1 MPNTALTVQ
10 SSGVHTKSR
19 SSEIEPLFRS
29 EAIAEQRTQWLGPVL
44 LEPRIRSG
52 VFVTAAIIA
61 ALALVALVFF
71 GSFTRKAVLNGWL
84 VPQQGAVRI
93 FAPQSGVV
101 SKIHA
106 HEGVKVNKGM
116 PLIMVSGELQTE
128 AMGAAK
134 EEVVRRLVQRRNSL
148 AEAMDVR
155 RRLLD
160 REAFLLFQRSTILNR
175 QQRSLPTELELL
187 REQTGING
195 SALTWDRMRGAYF
208 NDPNGLQ
215 SKLQSHFD
223 LVARLRT
230 LEHDRATQEREILEL
245 NAKLQTFPLQRQT
258 ELAEMARTLA
268 ALEQE
273 LAEAEARRQIVITAP
288 HDGIVTGIQTEPGGN
303 ANPGVPLMT
312 IIPAE
317 SVLQADLFGTSR
329 AVGFVRARQR
339 VLLRYHAFPYQ
350 KFGLYEG
357 VIRSVS
363 RSAISPSELPQQLS
377 GLASLYGANEPV
389 YRVTVELARQTATAY
404 GEAMPLQAGMQVEA
418 DVMLES
424 RRLIEW
430 VFDPLYSLTGRLN

>member
-1 MPNTALTVQ
+1 MPNTALSLQ
-10 SSGVHTKSR
+10 SSGAHSESR
-19 SSEIEPLFRS
+19 SCKSQPLFRD
-29 EAIAEQRTQWLGPVL
+29 EVIAEQRTQWLGPVL
-44 LEPRIRSG
+44 LEPRMRSG
-52 VFVTAAIIA
+52 IFVTAAMIA

-93 FAPQSGVV
+93 FTPQSGVV
-101 SKIHA
+101 TKIHA
-106 HEGVKVNKGM
+106 QEGMKVSKGM
-116 PLIMVSGELQTE
+116 PLITLSGELQTE
-128 AMGAAK
+128 AMGATR

-160 REAFLLFQRSTILNR
+160 QESLLLFQRLIILNR

-187 REQTGING
+187 RAQTEIND
-195 SALTWDRMRGAYF
+195 SALSWDRMRGADF
-208 NDPNGLQ
+208 NDPNG
-215 SKLQSHFD
+215 SKSKVLSHFEQI
-223 LVARLRT
+223 ARLRT
-230 LEHDRATQEREILEL
+230 LEHDRATQERETLEL
-245 NAKLQTFPLQRQT
+245 NAKLQTFPLRRQT
-258 ELAEMARTLA
+258 ELAEMARNLA

-273 LAEAEARRQIVITAP
+273 LAEAEARRQIVIIAP
-288 HDGIVTGIQTEPGGN
+288 HDGSVTGIQTEPGGN

-312 IIPAE
+312 IVPAE
-317 SVLQADLFGTSR
+317 SVLQAHLFGTSR
-329 AVGFVRARQR
+329 AIGFVRAGQR

-377 GLASLYGANEPV
+377 GLTSLYAANEPV
-389 YRVTVELARQTATAY
+389 YRVTVELAQQTATAY

-430 VFDPLYSLTGRLN
+430 VLDPLYSLTGRLN